1 MDAQS
6 LLYLSMLGGNGTG
19 MNSDSILPIVLMQL
33 SKKGSNGDSDTNEG
47 VNPEVLDVIVYRPLG
62 QRILNNFAQR
72 IAKMTAT
79 QRANLMAALALDRLS
94 TQQEG
99 KFAEALLLAS
109 RACMLDLLGE
119 PMSNIS
125 IPTEKKGNGTVGMKT
140 LGPAKKSVIEK
151 AKELEVN
158 ESGSN
163 SGSKSSTS
171 SVKKYPPVY

>member
-1 MDAQS
+1 M
-6 LLYLSMLGGNGTG
+6 LYLSMLGGNGTG

-72 IAKMTAT
+72 IAKMTPT
-79 QRANLMAALALDRLS
+79 QRANLIAALALDRLS
-94 TQQEG
+94 TQQNG
-99 KFAEALLLAS
+99 KFGEALLLAS

-125 IPTEKKGNGTVGMKT
+125 IATEKKGSGSVGMKT
-140 LGPAKKSVIEK
+140 LGPAKKSVIDK

-158 ESGSN
+158 ESGSS
-163 SGSKSSTS
+163 SGSKSTASA
-171 SVKKYPPVY
+171 KKYPPVY

>member
-19 MNSDSILPIVLMQL
+19 MNSDSILPVLLMQL

-72 IAKMTAT
+72 IARMTAT

-125 IPTEKKGNGTVGMKT
+125 IPTEKKGNGTVGVKT
-140 LGPAKKSVIEK
+140 LGAAKKSVIEK

-158 ESGSN
+158 ESSSN

>member
-1 MDAQS
+1 M
-6 LLYLSMLGGNGTG
+6 LYLSMLGGNGTG

-33 SKKGSNGDSDTNEG
+33 SKKGSNGDSDTNED

-163 SGSKSSTS
+163 SGSKSSTT
-171 SVKKYPPVY
+171 VKKYPPVY

>member
-19 MNSDSILPIVLMQL
+19 MNSDSILPVLLMQL
-33 SKKGSNGDSDTNEG
+33 SKKGSNGDGDTNEG

-72 IAKMTAT
+72 IAKMTPT

-94 TQQEG
+94 TQQNG
-99 KFAEALLLAS
+99 KLGEALLLAS

-125 IPTEKKGNGTVGMKT
+125 IPTEKKGNGTVGVKT
-140 LGPAKKSVIEK
+140 LGAAKKSVIEK

-163 SGSKSSTS
+163 SGSKSSTI
-171 SVKKYPPVY
+171 VKKYPPVY